1 MKWCI
6 ARASKFVWNRT
17 DVCICCMRLFLV
29 LECFNRVLGLDIGKY
44 VKQFIVSLQI
54 YMGDV
59 NASVQQF
66 CCTLFNVTLVFQL
79 QRRRSSPKRVVRR
92 C

>member
-1 MKWCI
+1 
-6 ARASKFVWNRT
+6 
-17 DVCICCMRLFLV
+17 MRLFLV

-59 NASVQQF
+59 NASVQQL

-79 QRRRSSPKRVVRR
+79 HRRRSSPKRVVRR

>member
-1 MKWCI
+1 MKWCT
-6 ARASKFVWNRT
+6 ARVTKCVWKRT
-17 DVCICCMRLFLV
+17 DVCRCAVRLFVV
-29 LECFNRVLGLDIGKY
+29 LECFNRILELDIGKY

-54 YMGDV
+54 YMADV

-66 CCTLFNVTLVFQL
+66 CCNLFNVTLYL
-79 QRRRSSPKRVVRR
+79 RLHRRKSSPRRVARR

>member
-1 MKWCI
+1 MLR
-6 ARASKFVWNRT
+6 RAV
-17 DVCICCMRLFLV
+17 RLSLV
-29 LECFNRVLGLDIGKY
+29 LECFNRILELDIGKF

-54 YMGDV
+54 YMADV

-66 CCTLFNVTLVFQL
+66 CCNLFNVALFL
-79 QRRRSSPKRVVRR
+79 RLHRRRSSPKRVARR